1 MLRQRRLARTAFTLI
16 ELLVVIA
23 IIAILIGLLLPAVQ
37 RVREAASRST
47 SQNNLKQM
55 GLAVHGF
62 AAASGNN
69 NFLPPRNRFY
79 GGKSGGF
86 FFHILP
92 HMEQENVWKNN
103 TTGASIKTFF
113 APLDPTN
120 GGVNASCSYN
130 FNGTSVALF
139 NAGAASSSGTANYG
153 RIPASFGSKGTAN
166 TVIICEQAASNAGLW
181 SNTAPTG
188 ISQFSI
194 ASPGQ
199 FLANNATSF
208 TGSGCQCGLGDGT
221 VRNFAYSQG
230 GSATTVYGWGLSIAA
245 TTSPPAGW

>member
-86 FFHILP
+86 FYHILP

-130 FNGTSVALF
+130 FNATGVGLF
-139 NAGAASSSGTANYG
+139 GLGAASSSGTANYG

-166 TVIICEQAASNAGLW
+166 TIIICEQAASRAGNW
-181 SNTAPTG
+181 SAATG
-188 ISQFSI
+188 ITNFSI
-194 ASPGQ
+194 SSPGSN
-199 FLANNATSF
+199 AAGSATSF